1 MNLLGHYLSTP
12 LEGGPLGRQGSSV
25 LYTLVPHRYT
35 QVPRYH
41 TAGLGGAGAT
51 TEIQWGGA
59 QSQQWGGAGRVPL
72 GVGQKEGRHSGARK
86 PRLGMGEA
94 GSKSKVRRPAKEHA
108 LAQDPALNYLHKV

>member
-1 MNLLGHYLSTP
+1 MNLFGHYVSTP

-51 TEIQWGGA
+51 TEIQWGEA
-59 QSQQWGGAGRVPL
+59 QSQQGGGAGR
-72 GVGQKEGRHSGARK
+72 GASGRWAEGGQAQRGQEAQAWDGGSGQQEQK
-86 PRLGMGEA
+86 
-94 GSKSKVRRPAKEHA
+94 
-108 LAQDPALNYLHKV
+108 